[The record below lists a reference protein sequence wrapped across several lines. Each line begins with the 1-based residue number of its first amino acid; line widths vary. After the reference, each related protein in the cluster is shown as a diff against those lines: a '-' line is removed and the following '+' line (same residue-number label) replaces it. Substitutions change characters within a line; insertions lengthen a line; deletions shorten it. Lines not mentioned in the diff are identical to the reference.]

1 MAKKMIEDYF
11 KTVDPFTKDLPASIQ
26 RSTVQAVR
34 EEVRVVQDRTNT
46 KRGEYQKVSTE
57 DKARIGQYAARNGVS
72 PWHLQELHVT
82 WLREHFV
89 AAQATGL
96 EGMGTG
102 FGLVVG
108 SDCVGFGQA
117 ARAGARLHE
126 QKGLI
131 FLYRYHCLSKFS
143 PLGCICAGKSLLS
156 ADRIS
161 ILNTSSFALEFWRK
175 ILSA

>member
-1 MAKKMIEDYF
+1 MAKKMIKDYF
-11 KTVDPFTKDLPASIQ
+11 KTVDAFTKDLPASIQ
-26 RSTVQAVR
+26 HSTVQAVR
-34 EEVRVVQDRTNT
+34 EEVRVVRERTNT

-57 DKARIGQYAARNGVS
+57 DKDKIRQYTARNGVS

-102 FGLVVG
+102 VGLVVG
-108 SDCVGFGQA
+108 SDCVGFGQG
-117 ARAGARLHE
+117 AGARLHK

-143 PLGCICAGKSLLS
+143 LLGCICAGKSLLS
-156 ADRIS
+156 ADCIS
-161 ILNTSSFALEFWRK
+161 ILNTSS
-175 ILSA
+175 I